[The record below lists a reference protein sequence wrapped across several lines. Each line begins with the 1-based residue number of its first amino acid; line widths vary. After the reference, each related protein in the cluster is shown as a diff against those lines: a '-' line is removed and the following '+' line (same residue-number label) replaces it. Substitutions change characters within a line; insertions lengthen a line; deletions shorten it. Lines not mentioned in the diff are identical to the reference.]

1 MLWPSEPVV
10 TVVTR
15 GAAAAETLTD
25 ADYRDIYAELRTK
38 TSLRQFVAAIH
49 SAVSFGWWAKFETG
63 AVGLDWARRNE
74 LRAAVGLAVL
84 PVPPGLALAGA
95 ELTPDATV
103 YLVGAGPV
111 DRVALVGQAA
121 GPLRLRLNGDLRVER
136 GELLPEGGE
145 LATVRRLPTL
155 AGRRRAR
162 RKSVQI
168 SPELWARLNAAR
180 GGMRWAAFLG
190 RLVDLA

>member
-38 TSLRQFVAAIH
+38 TSLRQFAEAIH
-49 SAVSFGWWAKFETG
+49 SAVSFGWWAKFEKG
-63 AVGLDWARRNE
+63 EVGLDWARRNE

-84 PVPPGLALAGA
+84 PLPPGLALAVA

-103 YLVGAGPV
+103 YQVGAGPV

-121 GPLRLRLNGDLRVER
+121 GTLRLRLNGDLRVDQA
-136 GELLPEGGE
+136 PEGGE
-145 LATVRRLPTL
+145 LATGARLPTL
-155 AGRRRAR
+155 VGRRRTP
-162 RKSVQI
+162 RKCVQI

-180 GGMRWAAFLG
+180 GGVSWAAFLV
-190 RLVDLA
+190 RLVD